1 MTSKQKV
8 VLVVDDE
15 SGIRKLVAA
24 LLAGQ
29 GFKAL
34 EAANGLEALNLY
46 GSYWSDLS
54 LVITDVQMPVMDG
67 LEAVSRMRT
76 ISPDVPVILMTGAAG
91 DLGQKL
97 TGWQPLRKPFK
108 PAELLERVRSVL
120 K

>member
-1 MTSKQKV
+1 MTTQQRL

-34 EAANGLEALNLY
+34 EAANGLEALQLY
-46 GSYWSDLS
+46 GSYWSEIS

-67 LEAVSRMRT
+67 LEAVQRMRT
-76 ISPDVPVILMTGAAG
+76 ISPDVPIILMSGATGE
-91 DLGQKL
+91 LGQNI
-97 TGWQPLRKPFK
+97 TGWEPLRKPFT
-108 PAELLERVRSVL
+108 PAELLARVQSVV

>member
-1 MTSKQKV
+1 M
-8 VLVVDDE
+8 DDE

-34 EAANGLEALNLY
+34 EAANGLEALHLY
-46 GSYWSDLS
+46 GSYWSELC

-67 LEAVSRMRT
+67 IEAVSRMRA
-76 ISPDVPVILMTGAAG
+76 ISPDVPVILMTAAAAE
-91 DLGQKL
+91 LGQKL
-97 TGWQPLRKPFK
+97 AGWEPLHKPFK
-108 PAELLERVRSVL
+108 PAELLARVRSVV